1 MRTRFLHTEQF
12 IYTDALRNLREGD
25 GIMKALNGDYRIQEM
40 GHKIQEMS
48 SSTEDALVAAVESG
62 DLAQE
67 ALDKAALA
75 HPWKLI
81 GTVTGTAVIACDPSQ
96 YKELLLFAQSGYNC
110 GSCVLPAEEFVSG
123 RKVVSGGYWE
133 NTNSY
138 GIYFSIDNNG
148 AHLQSFFVP
157 GAKDNVSGARFSLY
171 GR

>member
-1 MRTRFLHTEQF
+1 
-12 IYTDALRNLREGD
+12 
-25 GIMKALNGDYRIQEM
+25 MKALNGDYRIQEM

-96 YKELLLFAQSGYNC
+96 YKELLLFAQSGYN
-110 GSCVLPAEEFVSG
+110 
-123 RKVVSGGYWE
+123 
-133 NTNSY
+133 
-138 GIYFSIDNNG
+138 
-148 AHLQSFFVP
+148 
-157 GAKDNVSGARFSLY
+157 
-171 GR
+171 